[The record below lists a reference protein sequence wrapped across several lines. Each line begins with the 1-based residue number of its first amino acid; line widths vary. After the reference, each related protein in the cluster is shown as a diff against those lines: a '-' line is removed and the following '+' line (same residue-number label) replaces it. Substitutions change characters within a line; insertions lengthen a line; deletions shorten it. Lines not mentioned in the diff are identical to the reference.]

1 MLNIICSDR
10 LQEIDLFNH
19 WKIDL
24 LLAGE
29 ISNIFTTMADVS
41 LLEVKTYAY
50 LIFNFGRF

>member
-1 MLNIICSDR
+1 MCSDR
-10 LQEIDLFNH
+10 LQENDLFKH

-24 LLAGE
+24 LLDGE